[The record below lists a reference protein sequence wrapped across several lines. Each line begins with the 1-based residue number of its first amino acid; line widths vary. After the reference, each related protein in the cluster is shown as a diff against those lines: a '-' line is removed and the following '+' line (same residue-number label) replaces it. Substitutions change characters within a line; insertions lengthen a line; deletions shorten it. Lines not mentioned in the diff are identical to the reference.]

1 MEPVRS
7 YRSTSFGL
15 PSIKNRREGTITELM
30 ISLRLKIGFLRCSLL
45 LDALSAQDYS
55 STSSSRAYMRFAKLH
70 SPTRIAKFLLPFTPC
85 LFLSMPRA
93 LCQDSGNEQMI
104 PRGDR
109 AELSVTVRD
118 SSGEA
123 ISAPATVKLYHD
135 GVPADQSA
143 AAHGRAF
150 FVFRTLGTYSL
161 IVEATGYKAAQKDVT
176 VPVAMKFE
184 VDVYVQREPTSNES
198 AGVPGK
204 PLLAPKAKEALDKG
218 LRALSANKLAE
229 AEKYVGEAVKLAPG
243 HPDVLFVQ
251 GVLYLNL
258 RKWTQAQSVLEK
270 AAQMDP
276 SNAHVLG
283 ALGMALTDQGK
294 YEAAIAPLEKSLR
307 LEAGGWETHW
317 ALGKAYYYRQ
327 KYDQALK
334 TSQLAL
340 TESNGKAPQIEL
352 LVAQSLTAVGRYDD
366 AAQTLRDF
374 LKSHG
379 DSPEAATA
387 RRWLEGL
394 AKNGKIR

>member
-1 MEPVRS
+1 MPFARLHVPLRIVR
-7 YRSTSFGL
+7 
-15 PSIKNRREGTITELM
+15 
-30 ISLRLKIGFLRCSLL
+30 
-45 LDALSAQDYS
+45 
-55 STSSSRAYMRFAKLH
+55 
-70 SPTRIAKFLLPFTPC
+70 FLLPLVLCLPLSTP
-85 LFLSMPRA
+85 PA
-93 LCQDSGNEQMI
+93 LCQDSANEGTV

-109 AELSVTVRD
+109 AEISVTVRD
-118 SSGEA
+118 TSGES
-123 ISAPATVKLYHD
+123 ISAPATVKLYRD
-135 GVPADQSA
+135 GMPIDQSA
-143 AAHGRAF
+143 ASHGRAF
-150 FVFRTLGTYSL
+150 FVFRTLGAYTV
-161 IVEATGYKAAQKDVT
+161 IVDATGYKAAQKDVT
-176 VPVAMKFE
+176 VPVAMKYE
-184 VDVYVQREPTSNES
+184 VDVYLQRESSSNES

-218 LRALSANKLAE
+218 LQALSANKLAE
-229 AEKYVGEAVKLAPG
+229 AEKFVGEAVKLAPG

-258 RKWTQAQSVLEK
+258 RKWAQAQGVLEK
-270 AAQMDP
+270 AVQMDP
-276 SNAHVLG
+276 SNGHVLG

-294 YEAAIAPLEKSLR
+294 YEAAIAPLEKSLQ
-307 LEAGGWETHW
+307 LEAAGGWETHW

-327 KYDQALK
+327 RYDQALK

-366 AAQTLRDF
+366 AAQTLREF

>member
-1 MEPVRS
+1 MCLPRLRAPLRIVR
-7 YRSTSFGL
+7 
-15 PSIKNRREGTITELM
+15 
-30 ISLRLKIGFLRCSLL
+30 
-45 LDALSAQDYS
+45 
-55 STSSSRAYMRFAKLH
+55 
-70 SPTRIAKFLLPFTPC
+70 FLLPLVPC
-85 LFLSMPRA
+85 LFLPPPPA
-93 LCQDSGNEQMI
+93 LCQDSGSEGTLF
-104 PRGDR
+104 RGDK
-109 AELSVTVRD
+109 AEISVTVRD
-118 SSGEA
+118 SSGEP
-123 ISAPATVKLYHD
+123 ISAPASVKIFKE
-135 GVPADQSA
+135 GMPTDQREASR
-143 AAHGRAF
+143 GRAF
-150 FVFRTLGTYSL
+150 FILRSLGDYT
-161 IVEATGYKAAQKDVT
+161 VVVNATGYKTAQKDVS
-176 VPVAMKFE
+176 VPVAVRAE
-184 VDVYVQREPTSNES
+184 VDIYLQKES
-198 AGVPGK
+198 ATGDSTGIPGR
-204 PLLAPKAKEALDKG
+204 PLLAPKAREALDKG
-218 LRALSANKLAE
+218 LQALSANKLAE
-229 AEKYVGEAVKLAPG
+229 AEKFVDEAVKLAPA

-258 RKWTQAQSVLEK
+258 HRWTRAQSVLEK

-294 YEAAIAPLEKSLR
+294 YQAAIAPLEKSLQ

-327 KYDQALK
+327 RYDQALK

-387 RRWLEGL
+387 RRWLDGL
-394 AKNGKIR
+394 TKNGKIR